1 MKQMNIAIFPG
12 SFDPVTKGHES
23 IVLRA
28 LPMFDKIIVA
38 IGENTAKKTCFSL
51 QQRKDWLEKVF
62 KQYDNVEIDSFDC
75 LTVDYCKKV
84 GASYILR
91 GVRNMVDY
99 QYEANIAR
107 INNELSHDIETVF
120 LMTKPEEEIV
130 SSSFI
135 REMLAFGKNVDK
147 YLPQEVRI
155 LKGLLNK

>member
-1 MKQMNIAIFPG
+1 MKEKTIAIFPG
-12 SFDPVTKGHES
+12 SFDPITKGHES

-28 LPMFDKIIVA
+28 IPMFDKIIIA

-62 KQYDNVEIDSFDC
+62 KQYDNVEIDSFDS

-84 GASYILR
+84 GAKYILR
-91 GVRNMVDY
+91 GVRNMTDY
-99 QYEANIAR
+99 QYESNIAR
-107 INNELSHDIETVF
+107 INFELSKDIETVF

-135 REMLAFGKNVDK
+135 KEMLAFGKNVDK
-147 YLPQEVRI
+147 YLPQGVSISREEFE
-155 LKGLLNK
+155 K